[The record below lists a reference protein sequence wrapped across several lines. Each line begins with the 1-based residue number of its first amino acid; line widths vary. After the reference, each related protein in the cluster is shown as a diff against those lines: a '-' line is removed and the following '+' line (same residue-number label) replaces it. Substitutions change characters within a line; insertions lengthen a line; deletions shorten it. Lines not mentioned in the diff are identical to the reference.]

1 MNVKSRKIVGLS
13 MGDKLSQEVA
23 SDALRDAAG
32 RQSPSEELIRDSD
45 RGRQYASD
53 AYPELGGLADSFEE
67 TPRAK
72 RK

>member
-1 MNVKSRKIVGLS
+1 

-23 SDALRDAAG
+23 SDALRDAVG
-32 RQSPSEELIRDSD
+32 RQSPSEGLIRHSD
-45 RGRQYASD
+45 RGRQSASD
-53 AYPELGGLADSFEE
+53 AYPKLGCLADSFEE